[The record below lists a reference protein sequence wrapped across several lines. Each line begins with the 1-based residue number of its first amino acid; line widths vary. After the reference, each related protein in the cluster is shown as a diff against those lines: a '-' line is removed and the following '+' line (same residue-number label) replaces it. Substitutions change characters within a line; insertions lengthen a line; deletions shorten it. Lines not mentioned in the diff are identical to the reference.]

1 MWKEQTINWCVL
13 LSWHHKIRNL
23 WWDSFIAFRIEK
35 QFCLFVMKLKDIDMA
50 QWIAHFQFKFIR
62 SIYSKIL
69 LLLQIVFF
77 YSNRNKEFRD
87 SYNFALKL
95 LATYHYFYHYILSL
109 WLVYHT

>member
-1 MWKEQTINWCVL
+1 MWKEQTIDWCVL

-50 QWIAHFQFKFIR
+50 QWIAHCQFKFIR

-77 YSNRNKEFRD
+77 IQIEIKNLEIHIILHW
-87 SYNFALKL
+87 NFWQHITISIT
-95 LATYHYFYHYILSL
+95 TYCD
-109 WLVYHT
+109 